1 MSQNGIVGVGRVVE
15 PKFNGSLAVR
25 WVREQPALLI
35 GILPVRLIGE
45 EQLIYWDTKMGVDK
59 FWYD

>member
-25 WVREQPALLI
+25 LVREQPVLLI

-45 EQLIYWDTKMGVDK
+45 KLICMGYKDGRG
-59 FWYD
+59 

>member
-1 MSQNGIVGVGRVVE
+1 MGVGRVVE
-15 PKFNGSLAVR
+15 PKFKGSLAVR
-25 WVREQPALLI
+25 LVREQPVLLI